1 MIGFNVPIYMKES
14 IDCIKE
20 AAESRKICGDGAFTK
35 KCSEWM
41 ENKFNAHK
49 VLMTTSC
56 TSALEMAAI
65 LLDLKPG
72 DEVIMPSYTFVST
85 ADAFVMVGAKVV
97 FVDVNPDT
105 MNIDEEKIKEAITDK
120 TKAIAV
126 VHYAGI
132 SPDMDKV
139 MKIAKEH
146 NLKVVEDAA
155 QGFMAKYKDK
165 YLGTIGDIGCYS
177 FHETKNYSM
186 GEGGAVVINDPDL
199 IERAEIIR
207 EKGTNR
213 NKFFRGEIDKY
224 TWVDY
229 GSSYLPSELNCA
241 YLYPQLDKAEEM
253 IQKPSF
259 RENKGL
265 GNEVGYY
272 IFDYPAE
279 KELYI
284 RERIEYIKKK
294 SENSDD
300 DFKVVVFDLYDIM
313 IDILIK
319 KGYLEKCYQF
329 EKTKGFERVSKSISN
344 MLRITSSDSL
354 IVNHIRDNTPE
365 KAVVFITGIGKCYP
379 ILRSHTVLNNLH
391 QVIDNVPVVLFYP
404 GNYDGQE
411 LVLFGEIK
419 DDNYYRAFK
428 LVD

>member
-1 MIGFNVPIYMKES
+1 MMS
-14 IDCIKE
+14 
-20 AAESRKICGDGAFTK
+20 
-35 KCSEWM
+35 
-41 ENKFNAHK
+41 
-49 VLMTTSC
+49 
-56 TSALEMAAI
+56 
-65 LLDLKPG
+65 LD
-72 DEVIMPSYTFVST
+72 
-85 ADAFVMVGAKVV
+85 
-97 FVDVNPDT
+97 
-105 MNIDEEKIKEAITDK
+105 
-120 TKAIAV
+120 
-126 VHYAGI
+126 
-132 SPDMDKV
+132 
-139 MKIAKEH
+139 
-146 NLKVVEDAA
+146 
-155 QGFMAKYKDK
+155 
-165 YLGTIGDIGCYS
+165 
-177 FHETKNYSM
+177 
-186 GEGGAVVINDPDL
+186 
-199 IERAEIIR
+199 ER
-207 EKGTNR
+207 
-213 NKFFRGEIDKY
+213 
-224 TWVDY
+224 
-229 GSSYLPSELNCA
+229 
-241 YLYPQLDKAEEM
+241 LDKAEEM

-354 IVNHIRDNTPE
+354 
-365 KAVVFITGIGKCYP
+365 
-379 ILRSHTVLNNLH
+379 
-391 QVIDNVPVVLFYP
+391 VVLFYP